1 MDFWE
6 LPFPVMSQDG
16 MALAIWA
23 EAYAVQ
29 PPVLLPNPSGNTGL
43 NPCKPG
49 GFTIKN
55 TDATYEDI
63 AIPLRP
69 EGLELPCDETV
80 NFF

>member
-1 MDFWE
+1 
-6 LPFPVMSQDG
+6 

-49 GFTIKN
+49 GFT
-55 TDATYEDI
+55 ATNAETAQKSF
-63 AIPLRP
+63 AIPPTP
-69 EGLELPCDETV
+69 EEVGFLANDREFQT
-80 NFF
+80 